1 MRVILT
7 QNVPKLGEV
16 GEVRD
21 VSAGYG
27 RNYLLP
33 QGMAILATRGALKQI
48 DDLQRTERRR
58 QAMMRSSVEAQADRI
73 AKVRLEFTAKV
84 GQTGRLYGSI
94 TSSDIAQ
101 QLQERLGEDID
112 RRKIVLDEPIKALGE
127 HDVAL
132 HLMPGVN
139 AKVHLVVNADE
150 EILEDVSIEEAEGV
164 GDEEGAG
171 ASGDEDTTSAVSSEA
186 AELGEEAGA
195 ED

>member
-101 QLQERLGEDID
+101 QLQERLGEDVD